1 MNGLID
7 AAFSRTR
14 VVALIFFGILIVG
27 AIAYVNIP
35 KESSP
40 EISIPFAYVS
50 TGIDGISPEDSER
63 LLIEPLETEL
73 SSLTGLKT
81 MTSHAGEGFANV
93 QLEFEAGG
101 DVAEAI
107 DKVREAVDRA
117 KPNLPDDARDPTV
130 TEINTALFPILN
142 VILSGPVPERTL
154 NALATELQDKLEG
167 LPGVLEVGI
176 GGERTELLEI
186 LIDPTVFET
195 YNISF
200 DELIGQVSRNN
211 MLIAAGA
218 IESSAGRLVL
228 KVPGLIESIDDVMNM
243 PVKVRGDTVVT
254 FAEVATIRRTFEDP
268 TSFARINGQ
277 PALALEI
284 KKRSGANVIDTV
296 SAAKSVIA
304 ATQASWPENVAI
316 NYMQDESKAVK
327 SLLSDLEANVIA
339 AILLV
344 MIVIVW
350 ALGLRSAFLV
360 GLAIPGAF
368 LTGVAALWFM
378 GYTMNIIVLFSLILV
393 VGMLVDGAIVT
404 VELADRRLQEGADPK
419 TAFADAA
426 KRMAW
431 PIIASTLT
439 TLSVFFPLL
448 FWQGMV
454 GEFMKFMPITVIL
467 TLTAS
472 LFMALIFIP
481 VTGGIMGKRRP
492 LSQVDKTT
500 FYETEIGD
508 PRKLRGGAGFYVRLL
523 NWAILRPGATILFA
537 IAMLLGSFG
546 LYGQFG
552 NGVTFFPDQEPDF
565 MQVQVRARDN
575 FSIFERDA
583 LVRLV
588 EDRLLDDGDIRSV
601 YAQTTVANNEDAEV
615 IGTIQLELQEWDTRR
630 TAAQIGT
637 DIRAKM
643 SDIAGIDIQVEA
655 EAGGPTSGKPVNLK
669 IISDDRIAQVEI
681 TNQVLEEM
689 DRIGGF
695 TDVTDTRPLP
705 GVEWRLRVNRT
716 EAARFGADVSLL
728 GQAVQ
733 LLTQGITI
741 ADYRPEDADGSVDI
755 RVRFPYS
762 DRTLVSLET
771 LRVPTTSGLVPIA
784 NFVSFDPSPRTGTI
798 NRVDQNRVVTID
810 SNVAPDVLVN
820 DQIVKLRLSIENMDL
835 PDNVTWEFG
844 GEAQDQ
850 QDSMIFLMSAF
861 VAAIVLMFVILLTQ
875 FNNFYQSFV
884 VMSAIIFSIAGVL
897 LGLMVTGRPFGI
909 VMGGIGVIA
918 LAGIVVNNNIVLI
931 DTYNDL
937 RREGMAPHEAALR
950 TGAQRLRPV
959 MLTSIT
965 TALGLMPMVIG
976 VNINFFSREIIYGA
990 PSTQWWTELSS
1001 AIAGGL
1007 TVATVLTLVVTPA
1020 MLIFGA
1026 NISTNRAA
1034 RKAKRDEKRAI
1045 KAGATKGD
1053 AIPAE

>member
-1 MNGLID
+1 MNALID

-14 VVALIFFGILIVG
+14 VVALIFFAILMVG
-27 AIAYVNIP
+27 SFAYVSIP
-35 KESSP
+35 KESMP
-40 EISIPFAYVS
+40 EIPIPFAYVS
-50 TGIDGISPEDSER
+50 TGVDGISPEDSER

-81 MTSHAGEGFANV
+81 MTSHAGEGFGNV

-117 KPNLPDDARDPTV
+117 TPNLPDDARDPTV
-130 TEINTALFPILN
+130 MEINTALFPILT

-154 NALATELQDKLEG
+154 NALATEMQDKIEG
-167 LPGVLEVGI
+167 VQGVLEVTV

-200 DELIGQVSRNN
+200 EELIGQVSRNN

-218 IESSAGRLVL
+218 IESGAGRLVL
-228 KVPGLIESIDDVMNM
+228 KVPGLIENIADVMNM

-254 FAEVATIRRTFEDP
+254 FSEVATIRRTFEDP

-296 SAAKSVIA
+296 AAAKEVIT
-304 ATQASWPENVAI
+304 ATQASWPKNVAI
-316 NYMQDESKAVK
+316 NYMQDESKQVK
-327 SLLSDLEANVIA
+327 SMLSDLEANVIA

-350 ALGLRSAFLV
+350 ALGLRSALLV

-368 LTGVAALWFM
+368 LTGVSALWFM
-378 GYTMNIIVLFSLILV
+378 GYTMNMIVLFSLILV

-426 KRMAW
+426 KRMSW

-454 GEFMKFMPITVIL
+454 GEFMKFLPITVIL

-472 LFMALIFIP
+472 LFMALVFIP
-481 VTGGIMGKRRP
+481 VTGGIVGKRRP
-492 LSQVDKTT
+492 LSEVDKTT

-508 PRKLRGGAGFYVRLL
+508 PRKLRGGAGFYVRIL

-552 NGVTFFPDQEPDF
+552 NGVTFFPEQEPDF

-588 EDRLLDDGDIRSV
+588 EDRLLEDGDIRSV
-601 YAQTTVANNEDAEV
+601 YAQSTAANNQDAEV
-615 IGTIQLELQEWDTRR
+615 IGTIQLELNDWDKRR
-630 TAAQIGT
+630 NAAQIGT
-637 DIRAKM
+637 DIRAQM
-643 SDIAGIDIQVEA
+643 ADIAGIDIQVEA
-655 EAGGPTSGKPVNLK
+655 AAGGPASGKPINLK
-669 IISDDRIAQVEI
+669 IISDDRISQLHA
-681 TNQVLEEM
+681 TTAVLDEM
-689 DRIGGF
+689 ARIGGF
-695 TDVTDTRPLP
+695 TDVTDTLPLP

-741 ADYRPEDADGSVDI
+741 ADYRPDDADGSVDI
-755 RVRFPYS
+755 RIRFPS
-762 DRTLVSLET
+762 ADRTLAELET

-784 NFVSFDPSPRTGTI
+784 NFVTFEPAPRTGTI

-820 DQIVKLRLSIENMDL
+820 DQIVALRTAMDKMDL
-835 PDNVTWEFG
+835 PDDVTWVFG

-850 QDSMIFLMSAF
+850 KDSMVFLVGAFISA
-861 VAAIVLMFVILLTQ
+861 ILLMFVILLTQ
-875 FNNFYQSFV
+875 FNNFYQAFI

-897 LGLMVTGRPFGI
+897 LGLIVTGRPFGI

-931 DTYNDL
+931 DTYNDM
-937 RREGMAPHEAALR
+937 RKGGMAPKEAALR

-959 MLTSIT
+959 LLTSIT

-976 VNINFFSREIIYGA
+976 VNINFFTRSVVYGA

-1026 NISTNRAA
+1026 NVAANRAA
-1034 RKAKRDEKRAI
+1034 RKTRRAEKRSR
-1045 KAGATKGD
+1045 KAGTPAT
-1053 AIPAE
+1053 A

>member
-1 MNGLID
+1 MNALID

-14 VVALIFFGILIVG
+14 VVALIFFAILIVG
-27 AIAYVNIP
+27 AISYSSIP
-35 KESSP
+35 KESTP
-40 EISIPFAYVS
+40 EIPIPIAYVS
-50 TGIDGISPEDSER
+50 TGVDGISPEDSER

-81 MTSHAGEGFANV
+81 MTSHAGEGFGNI
-93 QLEFEAGG
+93 QLEFEPGG
-101 DVAEAI
+101 DVSEAI

-130 TEINTALFPILN
+130 TEINTALFPILT

-154 NALATELQDKLEG
+154 NALAAELQDNLEAIQ
-167 LPGVLEVGI
+167 GVLEVDI

-186 LIDPTVFET
+186 LIDPTIFET

-218 IESSAGRLVL
+218 IESGAGRLVL
-228 KVPGLIESIDDVMNM
+228 KVPGLIENVDDLLEM

-277 PALALEI
+277 PALALEL

-296 SAAKSVIA
+296 AAAKEVIA
-304 ATQASWPENVAI
+304 ATQASWPKNVKI
-316 NYMQDESKAVK
+316 NYMQDESKQVK
-327 SLLSDLEANVIA
+327 SLLTDLEANVIA

-350 ALGLRSAFLV
+350 ALGVRSAFLV

-448 FWQGMV
+448 FWEGMV

-492 LSQVDKTT
+492 LSETDKTA
-500 FYETEIGD
+500 FYETEVGD
-508 PRKLRGGAGFYVRLL
+508 PRKLRGGAGFYVRIL

-552 NGVTFFPDQEPDF
+552 TGVTFFPDQEPDF

-575 FSIFERDA
+575 FSIYERDA

-588 EDRLLDDGDIRSV
+588 EDRLLEDEDIRSV
-601 YAQTTVANNEDAEV
+601 YAQTKASNNEDAEI
-615 IGTIQLELQEWDTRR
+615 IGTIQLELIDWDKRR
-630 TAAQIGT
+630 KAAVIGT
-637 DIRAKM
+637 DIRAQM
-643 SDIAGIDIQVEA
+643 ADIAGIDIQVEA
-655 EAGGPTSGKPVNLK
+655 AAGGPAAGKPVNLK
-669 IISDDRIAQVEI
+669 IISADRMAQVQA
-681 TNQVLEEM
+681 TNKVLAKM
-689 DRIGGF
+689 DEIGGF

-705 GVEWRLRVNRT
+705 GVEWRLSVDRT

-741 ADYRPEDADGSVDI
+741 ADYRPDDVDGSVDI
-755 RVRFPYS
+755 RIRFPS
-762 DRTLVSLET
+762 EDRTLEELES
-771 LRVPTTSGLVPIA
+771 LRVPTNSGLVPIS
-784 NFVSFDPSPRTGTI
+784 NFVTFEPSPRTGTI

-810 SNVAPDVLVN
+810 SNVSPDVLVN
-820 DQIVKLRLSIENMDL
+820 DQIVALRTALEKMDL
-835 PDNVTWEFG
+835 PDSVTWTFG

-850 QDSMIFLMSAF
+850 MDSMIFLMSAF
-861 VAAIVLMFVILLTQ
+861 ASAILLMFVILLTQ
-875 FNNFYQSFV
+875 FNNFYQAFI

-897 LGLMVTGRPFGI
+897 LGLLVTGRPFGI

-937 RREGMAPHEAALR
+937 RRGGMAAHEAALR

-959 MLTSIT
+959 LLTSIT

-976 VNINFFSREIIYGA
+976 ININFFSREIIYGA

-1007 TVATVLTLVVTPA
+1007 TIATILTLVVTPA

-1026 NISTNRAA
+1026 NITERRAA
-1034 RKAKRDEKRAI
+1034 KS
-1045 KAGATKGD
+1045 G

>member
-1 MNGLID
+1 MNALID

-14 VVALIFFGILIVG
+14 VVALIFFAILIVG
-27 AIAYVNIP
+27 AISYSSIP
-35 KESSP
+35 KESTP
-40 EISIPFAYVS
+40 EIPIPIAYVS
-50 TGIDGISPEDSER
+50 TGVDGISPEDSER

-81 MTSHAGEGFANV
+81 MTSHAGEGFGNI
-93 QLEFEAGG
+93 QLEFEPGG
-101 DVAEAI
+101 DVSEAI

-130 TEINTALFPILN
+130 TEINTALFPILT

-154 NALATELQDKLEG
+154 NALAAELQDNLEAIQ
-167 LPGVLEVGI
+167 GVLEVDI

-186 LIDPTVFET
+186 LIDPTIFET

-218 IESSAGRLVL
+218 IESGAGRLVL
-228 KVPGLIESIDDVMNM
+228 KVPGLIENVDDLLEM

-277 PALALEI
+277 PALALEL

-296 SAAKSVIA
+296 AAAKEVIA
-304 ATQASWPENVAI
+304 ATQASWPKNVKI
-316 NYMQDESKAVK
+316 NYMQDESKQVK
-327 SLLSDLEANVIA
+327 SLLTDLEANVIA

-350 ALGLRSAFLV
+350 ALGVRSAFLV

-448 FWQGMV
+448 FWEGMV

-492 LSQVDKTT
+492 LSEADKTT
-500 FYETEIGD
+500 FYETEVGD
-508 PRKLRGGAGFYVRLL
+508 PRKLRGGAGFYVRIL

-552 NGVTFFPDQEPDF
+552 TGVTFFPDQEPDF

-588 EDRLLDDGDIRSV
+588 EDRLLEDEDIRSV
-601 YAQTTVANNEDAEV
+601 YAQTKASNNEDAEI
-615 IGTIQLELQEWDTRR
+615 IGTIQLELIDWDKRR
-630 TAAQIGT
+630 KAAVIGT
-637 DIRAKM
+637 DIRAQM
-643 SDIAGIDIQVEA
+643 ADIAGIDIQVEA
-655 EAGGPTSGKPVNLK
+655 AAGGPAAGKPVNLK
-669 IISDDRIAQVEI
+669 IISADRMAQVQA
-681 TNQVLEEM
+681 TNKVLAKM
-689 DRIGGF
+689 DEIGGF

-705 GVEWRLRVNRT
+705 GVEWRLSVDRT

-741 ADYRPEDADGSVDI
+741 ADYRPDDVDGSVDI
-755 RVRFPYS
+755 RIRFPS
-762 DRTLVSLET
+762 EDRTLEELES
-771 LRVPTTSGLVPIA
+771 LRVPTNSGLVPIS
-784 NFVSFDPSPRTGTI
+784 NFVTFEPSPRTGTI

-820 DQIVKLRLSIENMDL
+820 DQIVALRTALEKMDL
-835 PDNVTWEFG
+835 PDSVTWTFG

-850 QDSMIFLMSAF
+850 MDSMIFLMSAF
-861 VAAIVLMFVILLTQ
+861 ASAILLMFVILLTQ
-875 FNNFYQSFV
+875 FNNFYQAFI

-897 LGLMVTGRPFGI
+897 LGLLVTGRPFGI

-937 RREGMAPHEAALR
+937 RRGGMAAHEAALR

-959 MLTSIT
+959 LLTSIT

-976 VNINFFSREIIYGA
+976 ININFFSREIIYGA

-1007 TVATVLTLVVTPA
+1007 TIATILTLVVTPA

-1026 NISTNRAA
+1026 NITEGRAA
-1034 RKAKRDEKRAI
+1034 RKARRAERRAA
-1045 KAGATKGD
+1045 KSG

>member
-1 MNGLID
+1 MNALID

-14 VVALIFFGILIVG
+14 VVALIFFAILIVG
-27 AIAYVNIP
+27 AISYSSIP
-35 KESSP
+35 KESTP
-40 EISIPFAYVS
+40 EIPIPIAYVS
-50 TGIDGISPEDSER
+50 TGVDGISPEDSER

-81 MTSHAGEGFANV
+81 MTSHAGEGFGNI
-93 QLEFEAGG
+93 QLEFEPGG
-101 DVAEAI
+101 DVSEAI

-130 TEINTALFPILN
+130 TEINTALFPILT

-154 NALATELQDKLEG
+154 NALAAELQDNLEAIQ
-167 LPGVLEVGI
+167 GVLEVDI

-186 LIDPTVFET
+186 LIDPTIFET

-218 IESSAGRLVL
+218 IESGAGRLVL
-228 KVPGLIESIDDVMNM
+228 KVPGLIENVDDLLEM

-277 PALALEI
+277 PALALEL

-296 SAAKSVIA
+296 AAAKEVIA
-304 ATQASWPENVAI
+304 ATQASWPKNVKI
-316 NYMQDESKAVK
+316 NYMQDESKQVK
-327 SLLSDLEANVIA
+327 SLLTDLEANVIA

-350 ALGLRSAFLV
+350 ALGVRSAFLV

-448 FWQGMV
+448 FWEGMV

-492 LSQVDKTT
+492 LSETDKTT
-500 FYETEIGD
+500 FYETEVGD
-508 PRKLRGGAGFYVRLL
+508 PRKLRGGAGFYVRIL

-552 NGVTFFPDQEPDF
+552 TGVTFFPDQEPDF

-575 FSIFERDA
+575 FSIYERDA

-588 EDRLLDDGDIRSV
+588 EDRLLEDEDIRSV
-601 YAQTTVANNEDAEV
+601 YAQTKASNNEDAEI
-615 IGTIQLELQEWDTRR
+615 IGTIQLELIDWDKRR
-630 TAAQIGT
+630 KAAVIGT
-637 DIRAKM
+637 DIRAQM
-643 SDIAGIDIQVEA
+643 ADIAGIDIQVEA
-655 EAGGPTSGKPVNLK
+655 AAGGPAAGKPVNLK
-669 IISDDRIAQVEI
+669 IISADRMAQVQA
-681 TNQVLEEM
+681 TNKVLAKM
-689 DRIGGF
+689 DEIGGF

-705 GVEWRLRVNRT
+705 GVEWRLSVDRT

-741 ADYRPEDADGSVDI
+741 ADYRPDDVDGSVDI
-755 RVRFPYS
+755 RIRFPS
-762 DRTLVSLET
+762 EDRTLEELES
-771 LRVPTTSGLVPIA
+771 LRVPTNSGLVPIS
-784 NFVSFDPSPRTGTI
+784 NFVTFEPSPRTGTI

-820 DQIVKLRLSIENMDL
+820 DQIVALRTALEKMDL
-835 PDNVTWEFG
+835 PDSVTWTFG

-850 QDSMIFLMSAF
+850 MDSMIFLMSAF
-861 VAAIVLMFVILLTQ
+861 ASAILLMFVILLTQ
-875 FNNFYQSFV
+875 FNNFYQAFI

-897 LGLMVTGRPFGI
+897 LGLLVTGRPFGI

-937 RREGMAPHEAALR
+937 RRGGMAAHEAALR

-959 MLTSIT
+959 LLTSIT

-976 VNINFFSREIIYGA
+976 ININFFSREIIYGA

-1007 TVATVLTLVVTPA
+1007 TIATILTLVVTPA

-1026 NISTNRAA
+1026 NITEGRAA
-1034 RKAKRDEKRAI
+1034 RKARRAERRAA
-1045 KAGATKGD
+1045 KSG
-1053 AIPAE
+1053 AIPA

>member
-1 MNGLID
+1 MNALID

-14 VVALIFFGILIVG
+14 VVALIFFAILIVG
-27 AIAYVNIP
+27 AISYSSIP
-35 KESSP
+35 KESTP
-40 EISIPFAYVS
+40 EIPIPIAYVS
-50 TGIDGISPEDSER
+50 TGVDGISPEDSER

-81 MTSHAGEGFANV
+81 MTSHAGEGFGNI
-93 QLEFEAGG
+93 QLEFEPGG
-101 DVAEAI
+101 DVSEAI

-130 TEINTALFPILN
+130 TEINTALFPILT

-154 NALATELQDKLEG
+154 NALAAELQDNLEAIQ
-167 LPGVLEVGI
+167 GVLEVDI

-186 LIDPTVFET
+186 LIDPTIFET

-218 IESSAGRLVL
+218 IESGAGRLVL
-228 KVPGLIESIDDVMNM
+228 KVPGLIENVDDLLEM

-277 PALALEI
+277 PALALEL

-296 SAAKSVIA
+296 AAAKEVIA
-304 ATQASWPENVAI
+304 ATQASWPKNVKI
-316 NYMQDESKAVK
+316 NYMQDESKQVK
-327 SLLSDLEANVIA
+327 SLLTDLEANVIA

-350 ALGLRSAFLV
+350 ALGVRSAFLV

-448 FWQGMV
+448 FWEGMV

-492 LSQVDKTT
+492 LSETDKTT
-500 FYETEIGD
+500 FYETEVGD
-508 PRKLRGGAGFYVRLL
+508 PRKLRGGAGFYVRIL

-552 NGVTFFPDQEPDF
+552 TGVTFFPDQEPDF

-575 FSIFERDA
+575 FSIYERDA

-588 EDRLLDDGDIRSV
+588 EDRLLEDEDIRSV
-601 YAQTTVANNEDAEV
+601 YAQTKASNNEDAEI
-615 IGTIQLELQEWDTRR
+615 IGTIQLELIDWDKRR
-630 TAAQIGT
+630 KAAVIGT
-637 DIRAKM
+637 DIRAQM
-643 SDIAGIDIQVEA
+643 ADIAGIDIQVEA
-655 EAGGPTSGKPVNLK
+655 AAGGPAAGKPVNLK
-669 IISDDRIAQVEI
+669 IISADRMAQVQA
-681 TNQVLEEM
+681 TNKVLAKM
-689 DRIGGF
+689 DEIGGF

-705 GVEWRLRVNRT
+705 GVEWRLSVDRT

-741 ADYRPEDADGSVDI
+741 ADYRPDDVDGSVDI
-755 RVRFPYS
+755 RIRFPS
-762 DRTLVSLET
+762 EDRTLEELES
-771 LRVPTTSGLVPIA
+771 LRVPTNSGLVPIS
-784 NFVSFDPSPRTGTI
+784 NFVTFEPSPRTGTI

-810 SNVAPDVLVN
+810 SNVSPDVLVN
-820 DQIVKLRLSIENMDL
+820 DQIVALRTALEKMDL
-835 PDNVTWEFG
+835 PDSVTWTFG

-850 QDSMIFLMSAF
+850 MDSMIFLMSAF
-861 VAAIVLMFVILLTQ
+861 ASAILLMFVILLTQ
-875 FNNFYQSFV
+875 FNNFYQAFI

-897 LGLMVTGRPFGI
+897 LGLLVTGRPFGI

-937 RREGMAPHEAALR
+937 RRGGMAAHEAALR

-959 MLTSIT
+959 LLTSIT

-976 VNINFFSREIIYGA
+976 ININFFSREIIYGA

-1007 TVATVLTLVVTPA
+1007 TIATILTLVVTPA

-1026 NISTNRAA
+1026 NITEGRAA
-1034 RKAKRDEKRAI
+1034 RKARRAERRAA
-1045 KAGATKGD
+1045 KSG

>member
-1 MNGLID
+1 M
-7 AAFSRTR
+7 S
-14 VVALIFFGILIVG
+14 
-27 AIAYVNIP
+27 
-35 KESSP
+35 
-40 EISIPFAYVS
+40 
-50 TGIDGISPEDSER
+50 
-63 LLIEPLETEL
+63 
-73 SSLTGLKT
+73 
-81 MTSHAGEGFANV
+81 
-93 QLEFEAGG
+93 
-101 DVAEAI
+101 EAI

-130 TEINTALFPILN
+130 TEINTALFPILT

-154 NALATELQDKLEG
+154 NALAAELQDNLEAIQ
-167 LPGVLEVGI
+167 GVLEVDI

-186 LIDPTVFET
+186 LIDPTIFET

-218 IESSAGRLVL
+218 IESGAGRLVL
-228 KVPGLIESIDDVMNM
+228 KVPGLIENVDDLLEM

-277 PALALEI
+277 PALALEL

-296 SAAKSVIA
+296 TAAKEVIA
-304 ATQASWPENVAI
+304 ATQASWPKNVKI
-316 NYMQDESKAVK
+316 NYMQDESKQVK
-327 SLLSDLEANVIA
+327 SLLTDLEANVIA

-350 ALGLRSAFLV
+350 ALGVRSAFLV

-448 FWQGMV
+448 FWEGMV

-492 LSQVDKTT
+492 LSETDKTT
-500 FYETEIGD
+500 FYETEVGD
-508 PRKLRGGAGFYVRLL
+508 PRKLRGGAGFYVRIL

-552 NGVTFFPDQEPDF
+552 TGVTFFPDQEPDF

-575 FSIFERDA
+575 FSIYERDA

-588 EDRLLDDGDIRSV
+588 EDRLLEDEDIRSV
-601 YAQTTVANNEDAEV
+601 YAQTKASNNEDAEI
-615 IGTIQLELQEWDTRR
+615 IGTIQLELIDWDKRR
-630 TAAQIGT
+630 KAAVIGT
-637 DIRAKM
+637 DIRAQM
-643 SDIAGIDIQVEA
+643 ADIAGIDIQVEA
-655 EAGGPTSGKPVNLK
+655 AAGGPAAGKPVNLK
-669 IISDDRIAQVEI
+669 IISADRMAQVQA
-681 TNQVLEEM
+681 TNKVLAKM
-689 DRIGGF
+689 DEIGGF

-705 GVEWRLRVNRT
+705 GVEWRLSVDRT

-741 ADYRPEDADGSVDI
+741 ADYRPDDVDGSVDI
-755 RVRFPYS
+755 RIRFPS
-762 DRTLVSLET
+762 EDRTLEELES
-771 LRVPTTSGLVPIA
+771 LRVPTNSGLVPIS
-784 NFVSFDPSPRTGTI
+784 NFVTFEPSPRTGTI

-820 DQIVKLRLSIENMDL
+820 DQIVALRTALEKMDL
-835 PDNVTWEFG
+835 PDSVTWTFG

-850 QDSMIFLMSAF
+850 MDSMIFLMSAF
-861 VAAIVLMFVILLTQ
+861 ASAILLMFVILLTQ
-875 FNNFYQSFV
+875 FNNFYQAFI

-897 LGLMVTGRPFGI
+897 LGLLVTGRPFGI

-937 RREGMAPHEAALR
+937 RRGGMAAHEAALR

-959 MLTSIT
+959 LLTSIT

-976 VNINFFSREIIYGA
+976 ININFFSREIIYGA

-1007 TVATVLTLVVTPA
+1007 TIATILTLVVTPA

-1026 NISTNRAA
+1026 NITEGRAA
-1034 RKAKRDEKRAI
+1034 RKARRAERRAA
-1045 KAGATKGD
+1045 KSG

>member
-1 MNGLID
+1 MNALID

-14 VVALIFFGILIVG
+14 VVALIFFAILIVG
-27 AIAYVNIP
+27 AISYSSIP
-35 KESSP
+35 KESTP
-40 EISIPFAYVS
+40 EIPIPIAYVS
-50 TGIDGISPEDSER
+50 TGVDGISPEDSER

-81 MTSHAGEGFANV
+81 MTSHAGEGFGNI
-93 QLEFEAGG
+93 QLEFEPGG
-101 DVAEAI
+101 DVSEAI

-130 TEINTALFPILN
+130 TEINTALFPILT

-154 NALATELQDKLEG
+154 NALAAELQDNLEAIQ
-167 LPGVLEVGI
+167 GVLEVDI

-186 LIDPTVFET
+186 LIDPTIFET

-218 IESSAGRLVL
+218 IESGAGRLVL
-228 KVPGLIESIDDVMNM
+228 KVPGLVENVDDLLEM

-277 PALALEI
+277 PALALEL

-296 SAAKSVIA
+296 AAAKEVIA
-304 ATQASWPENVAI
+304 ATQASWPKNVKI
-316 NYMQDESKAVK
+316 NYMQDESKQVK
-327 SLLSDLEANVIA
+327 SLLTDLEANVIA

-350 ALGLRSAFLV
+350 ALGVRSAFLV

-448 FWQGMV
+448 FWEGMV

-492 LSQVDKTT
+492 LSETDKTT
-500 FYETEIGD
+500 FYETEVGD
-508 PRKLRGGAGFYVRLL
+508 PRKLRGGAGFYVRIL

-552 NGVTFFPDQEPDF
+552 TGVTFFPDQEPDF

-575 FSIFERDA
+575 FSIYERDA

-588 EDRLLDDGDIRSV
+588 EDRLLEDEDIRSV
-601 YAQTTVANNEDAEV
+601 YAQTKASNNEDAEI
-615 IGTIQLELQEWDTRR
+615 IGTIQLELIDWDKRR
-630 TAAQIGT
+630 KAAVIGT
-637 DIRAKM
+637 DIRAQM
-643 SDIAGIDIQVEA
+643 ADIAGIDIQVEA
-655 EAGGPTSGKPVNLK
+655 AAGGPAAGKPVNLK
-669 IISDDRIAQVEI
+669 IISADRMAQVQA
-681 TNQVLEEM
+681 TNKVLAKM
-689 DRIGGF
+689 DEIGGF

-705 GVEWRLRVNRT
+705 GVEWRLSVDRT

-741 ADYRPEDADGSVDI
+741 ADYRPDDVDGSVDI
-755 RVRFPYS
+755 RIRFPS
-762 DRTLVSLET
+762 EDRTLEELES
-771 LRVPTTSGLVPIA
+771 LRVPTNSGLVPIS
-784 NFVSFDPSPRTGTI
+784 NFVTFEPSPRTGTI

-820 DQIVKLRLSIENMDL
+820 DQIVALRTALEKMDL
-835 PDNVTWEFG
+835 PDSVTWTFG

-850 QDSMIFLMSAF
+850 MDSMIFLMSAF
-861 VAAIVLMFVILLTQ
+861 ASAILLMFVILLTQ
-875 FNNFYQSFV
+875 FNNFYQAFI

-897 LGLMVTGRPFGI
+897 LGLLVTGRPFGI

-937 RREGMAPHEAALR
+937 RRGGMAAHEAALR

-959 MLTSIT
+959 LLTSIT

-976 VNINFFSREIIYGA
+976 ININFFSREIIYGA

-1007 TVATVLTLVVTPA
+1007 TIATILTLMVTPA

-1026 NISTNRAA
+1026 NITEGRAA
-1034 RKAKRDEKRAI
+1034 RKARRAERRAA
-1045 KAGATKGD
+1045 KSG